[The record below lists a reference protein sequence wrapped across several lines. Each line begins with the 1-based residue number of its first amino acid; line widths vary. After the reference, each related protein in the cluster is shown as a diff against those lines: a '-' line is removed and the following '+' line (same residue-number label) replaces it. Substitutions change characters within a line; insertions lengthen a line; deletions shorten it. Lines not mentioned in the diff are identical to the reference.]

1 MNDENNQSATQSNQS
16 ESQPGE
22 TAPVIES
29 NEASKV
35 SPPSVLLIKS
45 EWKKIDLDP
54 TLTLAQ
60 LDDLY
65 QQLSQYHDCR
75 VQLCG
80 AKVER
85 VDTAALQLLLA
96 FRNNSD
102 ITVGWIEPSAELCY
116 SAQLLGLSSYL
127 GLPIQ
132 EASLSID

>member
-1 MNDENNQSATQSNQS
+1 MNDENSQSATP
-16 ESQPGE
+16 PGE
-22 TAPVIES
+22 TAPVIDS
-29 NEASKV
+29 NEVSKV
-35 SPPSVLLIKS
+35 SHPPTPLVKS
-45 EWKKIDLDP
+45 EWKKIDLEP

-60 LDDLY
+60 LNDLY

-85 VDTAALQLLLA
+85 IDTAALQLLLA

-116 SAQLLGLSSYL
+116 SAELLGLSSDL

-132 EASLSID
+132 EASTA